1 MGFAG
6 KSALV
11 TGAGGGMGLAI
22 AEALLAEGAQVA
34 LIDLKPPPKP
44 LGAKSLYLQGDVS
57 DEAFV
62 ADAFARAHA
71 ATGRLDYLVN
81 AAAVLWFD
89 RDKSAVDM
97 TVTDWNR
104 IMAINLTAAV
114 LTVRHAVPLMKRAGG
129 GAMVHVSSIQCLR
142 GDPQPQDAYQA
153 SKAGLLALSKSIA
166 IQYARDGIRSNALL
180 PGPTMSPMQARW
192 EGKPEVQTR
201 VAERIPLGRLG
212 TVQDQANACLFLLSD
227 KASYITGIELIV
239 DGGVTA
245 LP

>member
-22 AEALLAEGAQVA
+22 AEALLAEGAHVA
-34 LIDLKPPPKP
+34 LVDLKPPSKT
-44 LGAKSLYLQGDVS
+44 LGGKALYLQGDVS
-57 DEAFV
+57 DETFV
-62 ADAFARAHA
+62 ADAFSKAHKA
-71 ATGRLDYLVN
+71 AGRLDYLVN

-97 TVTDWNR
+97 TVADWNR

-114 LTVRHAVPLMKRAGG
+114 LTVRHAVPLMKRTGG

-142 GDPQPQDAYQA
+142 GDPAPQDAYQA
-153 SKAGLLALSKSIA
+153 SKAGLIALSKSMA

-192 EGKPEVQTR
+192 EGKPDTQAR
-201 VAERIPLGRLG
+201 VADRIPLGRLG
-212 TVQDQANACLFLLSD
+212 TVEDQANACLFLLSD
-227 KASYITGIELIV
+227 RAAYITGIELIV

-245 LP
+245 MP

>member
-22 AEALLAEGAQVA
+22 AEALLAEGAHVA
-34 LIDLKPPPKP
+34 LVDLKPPAKT
-44 LGAKSLYLQGDVS
+44 LGSKALYLQGDVS

-62 ADAFARAHA
+62 AEAFARTHA

-89 RDKSAVDM
+89 RDKSAVEM
-97 TVTDWNR
+97 TVADWNR

-114 LTVRHAVPLMKRAGG
+114 LTVRHAVPLMKAASG

-142 GDPQPQDAYQA
+142 GDPAPQDAYQA
-153 SKAGLLALSKSIA
+153 SKAGLIALSKSMA
-166 IQYARDGIRSNALL
+166 IQYAKDGIRSNALL

-192 EGKPEVQTR
+192 EGKPEAQAR

-212 TVQDQANACLFLLSD
+212 TVADQANACLFLLSD
-227 KASYITGIELIV
+227 RASFITGIELIV